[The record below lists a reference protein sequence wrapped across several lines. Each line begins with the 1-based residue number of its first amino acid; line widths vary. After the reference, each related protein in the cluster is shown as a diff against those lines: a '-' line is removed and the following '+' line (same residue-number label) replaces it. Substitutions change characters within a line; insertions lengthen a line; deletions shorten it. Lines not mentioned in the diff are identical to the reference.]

1 MSGPFFDHDLDM
13 VMRMMEEGDS
23 TGAIAQDV
31 LLASPDSTLL
41 AFVFHHLEHGD
52 DAAVAA
58 VVERLRARNDAR
70 TRLNA
75 WHRGH
80 LIPFLQQWDQGQRD
94 MPMPPV
100 QHVLLL
106 NHLCARESV

>member
-106 NHLCARESV
+106 NHLRARESV